1 MIKKFL
7 GVVLVSALLG
17 GTIGCSGKTSES
29 KPGAGSSAA
38 PAAAQNGKLEQ
49 VRFGLDSGAF
59 SLQFRVAKAKGIFK
73 KYGIDPVTSDY
84 SFGIDTLNAAVL
96 DQVDTAIGMD
106 FAALTRLGKG
116 NLRIVSLV
124 SSPKP
129 TNSNL
134 YVRGNINKPEDLK
147 GKHVGVQRGTVNEY
161 VWARLLEKY
170 GINKKDLSLDPL
182 QSNAESIAAYE
193 KGDLDAAWFGGA
205 FIDRAEKVKDSKKL
219 LDLSAIDLRNRGY
232 FVVQERL
239 AKEKP
244 ELVANILKALDEATK
259 EIIANPEEAAEL
271 AYQELKLPKDG
282 VLKELKNDWEF
293 EVRFSQQDFDYLKGV
308 LDWSVENGLI
318 KDKFELKDKIILDPI
333 KKALPDKVTYKP

>member
-1 MIKKFL
+1 MKKFFSVL
-7 GVVLVSALLG
+7 LVSALLG
-17 GTIGCSGKTSES
+17 GTIGCSAKTGES
-29 KPGAGSSAA
+29 KPGAGQSAA
-38 PAAAQNGKLEQ
+38 PAAAQTGKLEK
-49 VRFGLDSGAF
+49 VRLGLDSAAF

-73 KYGIDPVTSDY
+73 KYGIDPETSDY

-96 DQVDTAIGMD
+96 DQVDTAIAMD

-116 NLRIVSLV
+116 NLRVVSLI

-129 TNSNL
+129 NNSTL
-134 YVRGNINKPEDLK
+134 YVKGNINKPEDLK
-147 GKHVGVQRGTVNEY
+147 GKRFGVQKGTVNEY

-170 GINKKDLSLDPL
+170 GINKKELTLEPL

-193 KGDLDAAWFGGA
+193 KGDLDGAWFGGPFA
-205 FIDRAEKVKDSKKL
+205 ERAGKVKDSKKL

-239 AKEKP
+239 IKEKP
-244 ELVANILKALDEATK
+244 EVVANLLKALDEATK
-259 EIIANPEEAAEL
+259 ELIAHPEEAAEI
-271 AYQELKLPKDG
+271 AFQELKLPKEA
-282 VLKELKNDWEF
+282 VTKEIKNDWEYD
-293 EVRFSQQDFDYLKGV
+293 VRFSQDDFDYLKKV

-318 KDKFELKDKIILDPI
+318 KDNFELKDKIIIDPI